1 MAKIKDGA
9 LLGKFGN
16 LVGCKL
22 RDTYYVRQAPQRTT
36 PRTEGELRSENNFR
50 VIMAWLKPI
59 NLFVKQGFKNPKMT
73 GLNAA
78 HSCLSKEALIKDG
91 MNSYVDPVLAKVSSG
106 NLGMPQNLQ
115 AELVGELQLVFTWD
129 STLVENSSPR
139 DRIMMLAYNDEKAIA
154 RYELNGA
161 KRFTGEDVLDL
172 PAGVAGTFHLYGA
185 FVSEDGA
192 RQSNS
197 KYLGTIEI

>member
-59 NLFVKQGFKNPKMT
+59 NLFVKQGFKNPRMT

-78 HSCLSKEALIKDG
+78 HSCLSKEALVKDG
-91 MNSYVDPVLAKVSSG
+91 FNSYIDPVLAKVSSG
-106 NLGMPQNLQ
+106 NLGIPLNLQ
-115 AELVGELQLVFTWD
+115 AELDGELQLVFTWD
-129 STLVENSSPR
+129 STLVQNSSPR
-139 DRIMMLAYNDEKAIA
+139 DRIMMLAYNVNKATA
-154 RYELNGA
+154 RFELNGA
-161 KRFTGEDVLDL
+161 KRFTGQDVLPL
-172 PAGVAGTFHLYGA
+172 PAGVPGIYQLYGA
-185 FVSEDGA
+185 FVAEDGS
-192 RQSNS
+192 RQSDS